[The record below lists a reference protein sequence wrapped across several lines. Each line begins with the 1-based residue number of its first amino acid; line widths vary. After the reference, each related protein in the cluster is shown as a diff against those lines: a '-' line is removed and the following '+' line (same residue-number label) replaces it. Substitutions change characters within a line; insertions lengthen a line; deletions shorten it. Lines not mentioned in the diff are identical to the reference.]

1 MQTCDVL
8 IVGGG
13 PAGSSCAWALRGSGL
28 NVLILDKQTFPRDK
42 VCGGWITPQIITE
55 LQLDAADYARGRVFQ
70 PFCGFRTSRMGDPEI
85 ETNYGRPVSYGIRR
99 FEFDD
104 YLLQRCGA
112 RVLQGVAFESMER
125 RGGNWLV
132 NGEISARLVV
142 GAGGHFCPVARQMG
156 AKMASEEIVVAQEA
170 EFAMDAR
177 QQAACSIKPDIPE
190 LYFCADMRGYGWCFR
205 KENVLN
211 VGLGRLD
218 RSSLSGHVAEFL
230 AFLKRT
236 GKVAFDLSASM
247 LGHAYLIYSK
257 TTRKL
262 VDEGVMLIGDSAGLA
277 YSQSGEGIR
286 PAIES
291 GLLAAQVIAQAAG
304 DYRREKLEPY
314 TQLLWLRYGHTRGDW
329 ATAMGRRLSPAMVA
343 GIARRLLRLPWFAR
357 NVVMERW
364 FLHAADAPLLVE
376 QRGGAVPI
384 PKRRVSSF

>member
-1 MQTCDVL
+1 MKSCDVL

-28 NVLILDKQTFPRDK
+28 EVLIIDKQTFPRDK
-42 VCGGWITPQIITE
+42 VCGGWITTQILSE
-55 LQLDAADYARGRVFQ
+55 LQLDPTDYARGRAFQ
-70 PFCGFRTSRMGDPEI
+70 PICGFRTSRMGDPEV

-104 YLLQRCGA
+104 YLLKRCGA
-112 RVLQGVAFESMER
+112 RVLEGVAFEGMER
-125 RGGNWLV
+125 QNGGWLV
-132 NGEISARLVV
+132 NSEMPARLVV
-142 GAGGHFCPVARQMG
+142 GAGGHFCPVARQLG
-156 AKMASEEIVVAQEA
+156 AKMGSEEIVVAQEA
-170 EFAMDAR
+170 EFEMDAR
-177 QQAACSIKPDIPE
+177 QQAACSIRPEIPE

-205 KENVLN
+205 KGNVLN

-218 RSSLSGHVAEFL
+218 RRSLSGHVAEFL

-236 GKVAFDLSASM
+236 GKVGFDLPASI

-262 VDEGVMLIGDSAGLA
+262 VDDGVMLIGDAAGLA

-291 GLLAAQVIAQAAG
+291 GLLAARVITEAAG
-304 DYRREKLEPY
+304 DYGWERLEPY
-314 TQLLWLRYGHTRGDW
+314 VGLLRQRYGHTRGDW
-329 ATAMGRRLSPAMVA
+329 ATAVGRRLSPRLVA
-343 GIARRLLRLPWFAR
+343 GIARRLLRMQWFAK

-364 FLHAADAPLLVE
+364 FLHMADEPVGVE
-376 QRGGAVPI
+376 QGVGSQESG
-384 PKRRVSSF
+384 VSISSH